1 MGVTS
6 TATTNDHSTIHWKVV
21 GLGQTSEAFSAADTF
36 YATGSTSAI
45 QPNASIPYTATNG
58 FFQNS
63 PPRHDVSVSIQA
75 ATPVLLGKTMI
86 IGVTVSNQGDFA
98 EMVSAVLSQNGT
110 AIDTR
115 TVGVP
120 LGGTASYVVTRGT
133 SLVTHWVFSVTAS
146 IVGFS
151 DLTPA
156 DNTASTVVR
165 VKALP
170 LHIADLAGKGAWPD
184 HHHFTISH
192 DGTTQILF
200 GKVSTTGTLLI
211 TVRFTIIKDTVPIP
225 TVSTV
230 PFLCVGA
237 STCGVSFGFGPL
249 SPLTDVGHY
258 DVTAQAFY
266 STDGVNYFG
275 GASTKSFTFAV
286 LP

>member
-1 MGVTS
+1 
-6 TATTNDHSTIHWKVV
+6 
-21 GLGQTSEAFSAADTF
+21 
-36 YATGSTSAI
+36 
-45 QPNASIPYTATNG
+45 
-58 FFQNS
+58 
-63 PPRHDVSVSIQA
+63 
-75 ATPVLLGKTMI
+75 LGKTII

-115 TVGVP
+115 TVPVA
-120 LGGTASYVVTRGT
+120 LGGATQYLVTRAT
-133 SLVTHWVFSVTAS
+133 SIATTYVFSVTAT

-151 DLTPA
+151 DSTPA
-156 DNTASTVVR
+156 DNTASTNVR

-170 LHIADLAGKGAWPD
+170 LHTADLAGHGAWPD

-237 STCGVSFGFGPL
+237 STCEVSFGFGPL

-258 DVTAQAFY
+258 DVIAQAFY
-266 STDGVNYFG
+266 SADGVNYFS